1 MFKTFFN
8 KVFLFLKKIY
18 NGLKER
24 VVSSFLRAR
33 NGEENLNIILYYWSL
48 IPCVIYFI
56 SLKFVNSRFLLE
68 IFDVIILL
76 LTILDLYFIA
86 RTLEVHPE
94 YDSELVK
101 EKERQEYYNTLTK
114 EELEKVKKQERKNN
128 INKTLKKYILLK
140 TDDKVDLFKI
150 IRLFVII
157 TLLIAI
163 KRILL

>member
-1 MFKTFFN
+1 MFKAFFN
-8 KVFLFLKKIY
+8 KVFLFFKKIY
-18 NGLKER
+18 NISKER
-24 VVSSFLRAR
+24 VVASFLRAR
-33 NGEENLNIILYYWSL
+33 NGEENLNVILYYWSL
-48 IPCVIYFI
+48 IPCIVYFI

-68 IFDVIILL
+68 VFDVVILL

-101 EKERQEYYNTLTK
+101 EKEKQEYYNTLTK
-114 EELEKVKKQERKNN
+114 EELEKAKKQERKNN
-128 INKTLKKYILLK
+128 INKTIKKYVLLK
-140 TDDKVDLFKI
+140 TDDRVDLFKI

>member
-8 KVFLFLKKIY
+8 KVFLFLNKIY

-68 IFDVIILL
+68 IFDVVILL

>member
-68 IFDVIILL
+68 IFDVVILL
-76 LTILDLYFIA
+76 LAILDLYFIA

>member
-68 IFDVIILL
+68 IFDVVILL